1 MKMMLRVA
9 GAGTTATTKTE
20 PMTEPTGAETWRIR
34 LEDSTDEII
43 LS

>member
-9 GAGTTATTKTE
+9 GAGTAATTKTE
-20 PMTEPTGAETWRIR
+20 PTTEPTGELF

>member
-1 MKMMLRVA
+1 MKIVMKGPRE
-9 GAGTTATTKTE
+9 GTTRRRRTE
-20 PMTEPTGAETWRIR
+20 PTTEPTGALI

>member
-1 MKMMLRVA
+1 MKIVMKGPRGRETYA
-9 GAGTTATTKTE
+9 ATRTE
-20 PMTEPTGAETWRIR
+20 PTTEPTGALI

>member
-1 MKMMLRVA
+1 MVEHA
-9 GAGTTATTKTE
+9 EKTE
-20 PMTEPTGAETWRIR
+20 KRPRWGQPNAATRTEPTGALF